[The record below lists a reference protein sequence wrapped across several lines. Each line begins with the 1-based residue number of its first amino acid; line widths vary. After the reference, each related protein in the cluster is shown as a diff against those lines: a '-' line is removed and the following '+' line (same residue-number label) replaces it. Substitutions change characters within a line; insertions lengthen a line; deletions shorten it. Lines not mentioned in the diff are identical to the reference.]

1 MMNRRV
7 CIKINCSVLLFEVLG
22 LSFSIFVALINA
34 PLGLAYST
42 LIRLSKKKNPIIKTT
57 LIRKLNLTL
66 FQKVLVAYF
75 ANTLISIH
83 HDFG

>member
-7 CIKINCSVLLFEVLG
+7 CIKIICSVLLFEVLG

-42 LIRLSKKKNPIIKTT
+42 LIRLSKKKIP
-57 LIRKLNLTL
+57 L
-66 FQKVLVAYF
+66 
-75 ANTLISIH
+75 
-83 HDFG
+83 

>member
-7 CIKINCSVLLFEVLG
+7 CIKINCSVLLFEVLD

-42 LIRLSKKKNPIIKTT
+42 LIRLSKKKSHYKDHFNKKIKPY
-57 LIRKLNLTL
+57 IVSKGFSGL
-66 FQKVLVAYF
+66 FC
-75 ANTLISIH
+75 
-83 HDFG
+83 